1 MSLVSGSGTS
11 MAAKW
16 PPRSYSD
23 QCSILPSGSMRLRI
37 VVSAAK
43 TATPVGGSDTAAMLA
58 LYLGLLDADFQID
71 ESAAPELAEC
81 LRTLSARYA
90 RATYGDVL

>member
-1 MSLVSGSGTS
+1 
-11 MAAKW
+11 
-16 PPRSYSD
+16 
-23 QCSILPSGSMRLRI
+23 
-37 VVSAAK
+37 
-43 TATPVGGSDTAAMLA
+43 MLA

-90 RATYGDVL
+90 RATYRHEH